1 MIIDLKKEQ
10 MSISEALFI
19 AKPHDTIILDD
30 IIYYEKIVV
39 DKPFIKMVGKPNTTI
54 TYGDTANTIRDGIK
68 LGTTKSATFT
78 VKEEAHD
85 FYAYSITFLNSYEK
99 KSQDGEQAVAFKS
112 EASNTYL
119 NKCKFISYQDTL
131 YFDYGINNLIVD
143 SYICGDIDFI
153 FGSADLVIYNST
165 ITSRAKFNT
174 SYYFAPSTLIQ
185 NRYGFV
191 VYKSLFNQDGDIKS
205 YICRPWYP
213 SKQISPVVP
222 KLSVIDSEFVGDIS
236 LDVIKMREDHPD
248 YHEIEIINGDFN
260 NENRL
265 NKIDFI
271 NKTIDYYKNIEF

>member
-19 AKPHDTIILDD
+19 ANPHDTLLLDD
-30 IIYYEKIVV
+30 IIYYEKIVL
-39 DKPFIKMVGKPNTTI
+39 DKPFIKMIGKTNTTI
-54 TYGDTANTIRDGIK
+54 SFDDTAGTIIDGIK
-68 LGTTKSATFT
+68 LGTTNSATFL

-85 FYAYSITFLNSYEK
+85 FYAYSITFLNSHEK
-99 KSQDGEQAVAFKS
+99 KISDGEQAVAFKS

-165 ITSRAKFNT
+165 ITSRAKFST

-185 NRYGFV
+185 NRNGIV
-191 VYKSLFNQDGDIKS
+191 VYKSLFNQDGEIKS

-213 SKQISPVVP
+213 SKQISPVIP
-222 KLSVIDSEFVGDIS
+222 KLCVIDSEFVGDIS
-236 LDVIKMREDHPD
+236 LEVIKMREDNSN
-248 YHEIEIINGDFN
+248 YHEIDIINDDLDN
-260 NENRL
+260 KKRL

-271 NKTIDYYKNIEF
+271 NKTLDYYKNIEF